1 MKEVFKDDDRNIDEN
16 FIEMH
21 DEWVEMGY
29 GFMTPLAYEN
39 QEWQI
44 LYDLD
49 NVPDVEVFFN
59 VECSDGELLIKS
71 DHPNLTKILNT
82 FKDFSDVE
90 FYNANKESISPEDFY
105 KMVNSK
111 SPFIVTLCELDT
123 ES

>member
-39 QEWQI
+39 QEEI

-49 NVPDVEVFFN
+49 NVPDVEVFN

-71 DHPNLTKILNT
+71 DHPNLTKILHLRI
-82 FKDFSDVE
+82 FRR
-90 FYNANKESISPEDFY
+90 
-105 KMVNSK
+105 
-111 SPFIVTLCELDT
+111 
-123 ES
+123 